1 MWPNAVQK
9 AWVCII
15 DQSSWNVVVIA
26 GRSCSEIRPDV
37 EAYCHSARNAAIETA
52 PRKIGVKRAKTGL
65 SVARTP
71 ETERADATSAA
82 DTR

>member
-1 MWPNAVQK
+1 
-9 AWVCII
+9 
-15 DQSSWNVVVIA
+15 VVVIA

-52 PRKIGVKRAKTGL
+52 PRKIGVKRATTGL

-71 ETERADATSAA
+71 ATERADATSAA